1 MWRKFSLRYLDF
13 VGGGCFVTNAGSIWV
28 GRAADVGE
36 LAAGAK
42 FRSSDRIQTSILA
55 GGERA
60 LLDRLCRLTPGWVTP
75 DHLTAVGTLGAVLCG
90 AGYVVSNWRPG
101 FLFLASLGLLVNWFG
116 DSLDGSLARHRKT
129 ERPRYGYFLDHSV
142 DAINNLIFAVG
153 LGLSPYVSIDAALFL
168 LVSYYLLSMYVF
180 LSNQVL
186 GEFRLSFLHG
196 GPTELR
202 LVAIGFN
209 LLIFVEGPLKVS
221 FIGATVSL
229 YTLLVG
235 LEGAIFVAI
244 FIYIVVRT
252 AKKLRRQDE
261 GFARRQDKGFANW
274 RRDRSVPYR
283 G

>member
-1 MWRKFSLRYLDF
+1 M
-13 VGGGCFVTNAGSIWV
+13 TNAGSIWA

-36 LAAGAK
+36 LAAGVK
-42 FRSSDRIQTSILA
+42 FRSPNRIQTSILA

-60 LLDRLCRLTPGWVTP
+60 LLDRLCRLMPGWVTP
-75 DHLTAVGTLGAVLCG
+75 DHLTAVGTLGAAITG
-90 AGYVVSNWRPG
+90 AGYVASNWRPS

-116 DSLDGSLARHRKT
+116 DSLDGSLARHRKA

-142 DAINNLIFAVG
+142 DAINNLILALG
-153 LGLSPYVSIDAALFL
+153 LGLSPYVSMEVALFL

-202 LVAIGFN
+202 LLAIGFN
-209 LLIFVEGPLKVS
+209 LLIFVEGPLQLS
-221 FIGATVSL
+221 FMGATVSL

-235 LEGAIFVAI
+235 LEGAVFVAI
-244 FIYIVVRT
+244 FIYIVLGT
-252 AKKLRRQDE
+252 ANKLRRQDE
-261 GFARRQDKGFANW
+261 GFANW
-274 RRDRSVPYR
+274 RRDRGVLNR